1 MIALAVS
8 YGVKMV
14 LSNHVYRVGDT
25 IFHQVAGGP
34 IGLELTGAVSRPFMM
49 FWDKMYLR
57 NVRKAGMNML
67 LFKRF
72 VDDSNQVAKAPP
84 AGYEY
89 DKESAKIVYDDSTIV
104 LDETAN
110 TRLARILKEIAN
122 EVMEGILMEE
132 DHPNKHEDNKM
143 PILDMKVWMNG
154 EKRILYQHYEKPIAS
169 RQILHSKSAQ
179 AANCKRNV
187 HVQELIRR
195 ILNSSSRLDW
205 QSQVAPVL
213 TDYMGRM
220 LLAGYS
226 EGQRKSILQQAL
238 NIYDCMKKE
247 DENGTRPLFRS
258 KYWQFEER
266 QKKKKKKKTNWST
279 RGGHI
284 APIFVPPTPNS
295 ELAKMLRKVAESEAE
310 AGVMFK
316 IVETGGNSVKSL
328 IEKSNPTATRGY
340 DETNCMA
347 CQDGRGKGGNC
358 RLSNIQYEVE
368 CQLCP

>member
-1 MIALAVS
+1 M
-8 YGVKMV
+8 
-14 LSNHVYRVGDT
+14 
-25 IFHQVAGGP
+25 
-34 IGLELTGAVSRPFMM
+34 
-49 FWDKMYLR
+49 
-57 NVRKAGMNML
+57 
-67 LFKRF
+67 
-72 VDDSNQVAKAPP
+72 
-84 AGYEY
+84 
-89 DKESAKIVYDDSTIV
+89 
-104 LDETAN
+104 
-110 TRLARILKEIAN
+110 
-122 EVMEGILMEE
+122 
-132 DHPNKHEDNKM
+132 
-143 PILDMKVWMNG
+143 
-154 EKRILYQHYEKPIAS
+154 
-169 RQILHSKSAQ
+169 
-179 AANCKRNV
+179 
-187 HVQELIRR
+187 
-195 ILNSSSRLDW
+195 LNSSSRLDW

-368 CQLCP
+368 CQLCPQGNKSVYIGESSRNIYTRIKEHQASYINRNEKSFMMKHQQREHQGVAGVFKAKVTDSFRDCLSRQVSEGVTIRRCDVAVMNGKSEWHQPALWRVQSELING